1 MEKLKQL
8 DTQLFLF
15 LNNLGI
21 EPLDPF
27 WLWITEKYSSIP
39 IHVFILVL
47 LFLRFH
53 WKKAAL
59 ILALIALIITLSDQ
73 MSNVFKD
80 FFQRP
85 RPCNEDFMS
94 EGRFIAKRCGNFGFF
109 SAHASTSLAVAV
121 FIGSLLQPKFKFIL
135 PFLLVWAFLVTYSR
149 IYIGVHY
156 PSDILMGWFIGV
168 CLALLGLKAF
178 QFITDRYSHFFQQ
191 GGKENI
197 SDNG

>member
-15 LNNLGI
+15 LNNLGV
-21 EPLDPF
+21 EPWDPF
-27 WLWITEKYSSIP
+27 WLWITEKYNSLP
-39 IHVFILVL
+39 VHAFILVL
-47 LFLRFH
+47 LFLKFH
-53 WKKAAL
+53 WKKATL
-59 ILALIALIITLSDQ
+59 ILILVALLITLSDQ

-80 FFQRP
+80 FFQRS

-109 SAHASTSLAVAV
+109 SAHAATSLAVAL
-121 FIGSLLQPKFKFIL
+121 FIGSLLQTKFKYIL

-156 PSDILMGWFIGV
+156 PADILMGWFIGV
-168 CLALLGLKAF
+168 CLALLGLRAYR
-178 QFITDRYSHFFQQ
+178 FITERYSDFFERTRIKDSSEY
-191 GGKENI
+191 G
-197 SDNG
+197 